1 MFFMFFLFFTMGMWY
16 AQQDCQDNCN
26 MFIQENYIDKLGD
39 ELIYNSMS
47 EKAKSFPKLNFSVN
61 IPET

>member
-1 MFFMFFLFFTMGMWY
+1 MGMWY